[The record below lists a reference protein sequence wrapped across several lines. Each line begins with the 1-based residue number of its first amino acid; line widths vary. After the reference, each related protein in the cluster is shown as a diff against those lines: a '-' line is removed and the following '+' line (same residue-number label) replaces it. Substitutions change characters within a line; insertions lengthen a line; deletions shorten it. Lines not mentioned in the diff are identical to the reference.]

1 MTHIPPRCIPTS
13 GGHRDASS
21 YVYIWILPT
30 PTSNTRIEGG
40 RRGLESEKGSE
51 EAVSSHVPTS
61 DSSGEYTRLPYSSVV
76 ERNRKRG
83 CEKRT
88 PSPTSS
94 LLHSP
99 TQPLDAARSHSVVP
113 PLPSFNYHTHSP
125 CVTVPPIRAPPP
137 VSHLHA
143 IARPL
148 SDDASLTRLLST
160 DYNHTTCQTQHP
172 PTAISILDTAFDS
185 QLLPALAQPPS
196 NSKSPAAATTATIT
210 ATMT

>member
-1 MTHIPPRCIPTS
+1 MDQCINESPHLNAVIVNTDIHIQHPNR
-13 GGHRDASS
+13 RRSS
-21 YVYIWILPT
+21 W
-30 PTSNTRIEGG
+30 SRI
-40 RRGLESEKGSE
+40 RRGKRRSSLEPRSNFRLG
-51 EAVSSHVPTS
+51 AV
-61 DSSGEYTRLPYSSVV
+61 SGEYTRLPYSSVL
-76 ERNRKRG
+76 EQNQKRG

-99 TQPLDAARSHSVVP
+99 TQPLDAARSHSAVP

-172 PTAISILDTAFDS
+172 LTAVSILDTHTAAFDS
-185 QLLPALAQPPS
+185 QPLPALAQPPS
-196 NSKSPAAATTATIT
+196 NSKSPTAATMATIT